1 MITLERL
8 RLLQIASQALPI
20 GGYSHSHGFEAAIE
34 CGLIRNEASVQ
45 QWIMDVLLFSMSSYE
60 LPNLIKM
67 GDAWSG
73 DDFDALRR
81 LNQEFLASR
90 ETAELRSATVQMGFS
105 LRTLLA
111 ALSNMPDALFNA
123 LQMIEEPSLPCVW
136 SAAATAWSIESSDS
150 AAAYLWSWAENQVLV
165 AVKSL
170 PLGQSAGQRVLLNI
184 GEQIAR
190 LVPQRSSDAE
200 RSNFAPGLAI
210 LSSQHETQYSR
221 LFRS

>member
-73 DDFDALRR
+73 DDFDALHRIGDECGGSAGSDPR
-81 LNQEFLASR
+81 GFHLEQTADLA
-90 ETAELRSATVQMGFS
+90 
-105 LRTLLA
+105 
-111 ALSNMPDALFNA
+111 DA
-123 LQMIEEPSLPCVW
+123 
-136 SAAATAWSIESSDS
+136 
-150 AAAYLWSWAENQVLV
+150 AEN
-165 AVKSL
+165 K
-170 PLGQSAGQRVLLNI
+170 
-184 GEQIAR
+184 GEA
-190 LVPQRSSDAE
+190 
-200 RSNFAPGLAI
+200 
-210 LSSQHETQYSR
+210 
-221 LFRS
+221 